1 MFKAGGG
8 DLNIPSSCFCFED
21 ELISSYTSKF
31 FCNFA
36 AEKVSFR
43 KWVQ

>member
-21 ELISSYTSKF
+21 ELISSYISKF
-31 FCNFA
+31 FVILRPKKFLL
-36 AEKVSFR
+36 
-43 KWVQ
+43 